1 MKLKKITPVIVVD
14 AIEPCLEFWV
24 DRLGFTKTVEV
35 PHEGALGFVILN
47 HSPTEIM
54 LQSRAS
60 VEADVPG
67 TLANGAAKDGVGLFI
82 EVEGPLDP
90 WVAKLRGMAIAVE
103 RRTTFYGADEIGVHA
118 PDGPLVMFASFAGAN
133 PAE

>member
-60 VEADVPG
+60 VEADVPARSSTAPRKTASASSSRSRARWTRG
-67 TLANGAAKDGVGLFI
+67 SPSSGEWPSPSSAA
-82 EVEGPLDP
+82 P
-90 WVAKLRGMAIAVE
+90 RS
-103 RRTTFYGADEIGVHA
+103 TA
-118 PDGPLVMFASFAGAN
+118 PTRSASTRPTGRS
-133 PAE
+133 